1 MRLAYLSSNYSSKGR
16 FVVMELHLDKPV
28 HEEDM
33 TSLAIEELTVCE
45 LKFQFII
52 DEHSVC

>member
-1 MRLAYLSSNYSSKGR
+1 
-16 FVVMELHLDKPV
+16 VVMELHLDKPV